1 MKLTAQSCTQLLINK
16 CQQSHGYH
24 RANKTDNFKMNKHFQ
39 CTTRLGATDA
49 LKGNCRE
56 QFKDSL
62 NFSSLIQGGID
73 ARQNTAY
80 DLSLAAKEITT
91 DKKQIP

>member
-1 MKLTAQSCTQLLINK
+1 MILPSLSRSLLDFK
-16 CQQSHGYH
+16 GHAYH
-24 RANKTDNFKMNKHFQ
+24 RANKTNNFKMNKHFQ
-39 CTTRLGATDA
+39 CTTPLGATDA

-73 ARQNTAY
+73 ARENTAH
-80 DLSLAAKEITT
+80 DGSFGVKEITT